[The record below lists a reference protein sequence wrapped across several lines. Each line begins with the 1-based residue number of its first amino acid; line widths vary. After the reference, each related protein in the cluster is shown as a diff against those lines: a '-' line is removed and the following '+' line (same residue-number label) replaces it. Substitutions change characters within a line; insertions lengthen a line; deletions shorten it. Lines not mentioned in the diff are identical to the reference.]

1 MDAQEPTG
9 SGRFPLGVPT
19 PRGHG
24 AASVAPEESENQ
36 MGAGLALRTKLVA
49 SYVALVAVFVALSSW
64 LVVGLVGLAG
74 ELEDFYADEYQ
85 FTTAALEVQ
94 VTLGDLDGAFSRA
107 IYPENDATRRDAL
120 AAFEGFS
127 TVIDE
132 QLAAVTAMDMTAEQE
147 GLVQRFE
154 ADYADVERSWAET
167 IAVAATADR
176 AQIEQLDLRAV
187 AAWDQA
193 AGVVD
198 ELVADLDAAATANYE
213 SAAAADAATRRT
225 LSIVAM
231 LVIGAGALV
240 GGMWLA
246 RSISG
251 QVRRNAERV
260 ESSAMDVSA
269 SADQVASVAE
279 ETAAQA
285 NVVASAGEQVSSNV
299 QTVAT
304 AVSTYSLLT
313 VGDGLVSQIPALMI
327 SAATG
332 LLVSRVDEDEDLG
345 PTVGRQ
351 LLREPRALRTAALVL
366 AAIGLMPGLPKLP
379 FALLVITLLILA
391 ARGSATNKQAA
402 EQGAKEADEAAIE
415 LDPDD
420 PRALIDRLRI
430 EPLELH
436 LAYDVLDLTDQD
448 AGGDLLQ
455 RVRALRRQI
464 ADELGVVMPFVRTAD
479 DVTLD
484 PATYRI
490 LVHGVEVARGTA
502 PRDRV
507 LALPSS
513 DDGDLGG
520 VPGEETVEPVFGLRA
535 WWVPAEA
542 RSRVTAFGATVVD
555 RSAVV
560 VTHLAEVARSHAA
573 DLLTRQQVQQLLESL
588 RLDEPLLADEVGTET
603 LSMAQLHDVL
613 RELLRER
620 VPIRDLARIVEAV
633 ATRARETRSID
644 QLVGAARVAVG
655 AAIVARIA
663 PGGSLGAI
671 TLNPE
676 LEGELHERVRD
687 IDGQLQLVLE
697 PARLAPML
705 AEAAQLS
712 NDAGQLPAA
721 IVVGALLRRPL
732 SRAMTTAGINLPVLA
747 YPELPAHANLS
758 VIGSIGA
765 AHVDA

>member
-1 MDAQEPTG
+1 MSTPT
-9 SGRFPLGVPT
+9 SNERQMLSRTLVPT
-19 PRGHG
+19 VLVG
-24 AASVAPEESENQ
+24 AIVAMVVPIPAVLLDMLLAVNLAFALLILLAVLTLRDTLDLSTFPSLILITTL
-36 MGAGLALRTKLVA
+36 MRLALNVSSTRLILLEGYAGKVIETFG
-49 SYVALVAVFVALSSW
+49 SFVVGGS
-64 LVVGLVGLAG
+64 VIVGLVVFLILVVIQFAVITAGAGRVAEVGARFALDAMPGKQMAIDADLAAG
-74 ELEDFYADEYQ
+74 ALSETEARQRRQRIAQESEFYGAM
-85 FTTAALEVQ
+85 
-94 VTLGDLDGAFSRA
+94 DGASKFVKGDA
-107 IYPENDATRRDAL
+107 IA
-120 AAFEGFS
+120 GI
-127 TVIDE
+127 VIVMIN
-132 QLAAVTAMDMTAEQE
+132 LI
-147 GLVQRFE
+147 G
-154 ADYADVERSWAET
+154 
-167 IAVAATADR
+167 
-176 AQIEQLDLRAV
+176 
-187 AAWDQA
+187 
-193 AGVVD
+193 G
-198 ELVADLDAAATANYE
+198 
-213 SAAAADAATRRT
+213 
-225 LSIVAM
+225 
-231 LVIGAGALV
+231 LVIGITVAG
-240 GGMWLA
+240 
-246 RSISG
+246 
-251 QVRRNAERV
+251 
-260 ESSAMDVSA
+260 MDV
-269 SADQVASVAE
+269 
-279 ETAAQA
+279 
-285 NVVASAGEQVSSNV
+285 G
-299 QTVAT
+299 T

-758 VIGSIGA
+758 VIGFIGA

>member
-1 MDAQEPTG
+1 MSIPT
-9 SGRFPLGVPT
+9 SNERRMLSRTLVPT
-19 PRGHG
+19 VLVG
-24 AASVAPEESENQ
+24 AIVAMVVPIPAVLLDMLLAVNLAFALLILLAVLTLRDTLDLSTFPSLILITTL
-36 MGAGLALRTKLVA
+36 MRLALNVSSTRLILLEGYAGKVIETFG
-49 SYVALVAVFVALSSW
+49 SFVVGGS
-64 LVVGLVGLAG
+64 VIVGLVVFLILVVIQFAVITAGAGRVAEVGARFALDAMPGKQMAIDADLAAG
-74 ELEDFYADEYQ
+74 ALNEVEARQRRQRIAQESEFYGAM
-85 FTTAALEVQ
+85 
-94 VTLGDLDGAFSRA
+94 DGASKFVKGDA
-107 IYPENDATRRDAL
+107 IA
-120 AAFEGFS
+120 GI
-127 TVIDE
+127 VIVMIN
-132 QLAAVTAMDMTAEQE
+132 LI
-147 GLVQRFE
+147 G
-154 ADYADVERSWAET
+154 
-167 IAVAATADR
+167 
-176 AQIEQLDLRAV
+176 
-187 AAWDQA
+187 
-193 AGVVD
+193 G
-198 ELVADLDAAATANYE
+198 
-213 SAAAADAATRRT
+213 
-225 LSIVAM
+225 
-231 LVIGAGALV
+231 LVIGITVAG
-240 GGMWLA
+240 
-246 RSISG
+246 
-251 QVRRNAERV
+251 
-260 ESSAMDVSA
+260 MDV
-269 SADQVASVAE
+269 
-279 ETAAQA
+279 
-285 NVVASAGEQVSSNV
+285 G
-299 QTVAT
+299 T

-366 AAIGLMPGLPKLP
+366 GAIGLMPGLPKLP

-402 EQGAKEADEAAIE
+402 EQGAQESEDAAIE

-644 QLVGAARVAVG
+644 QLVGAARIAVG

-663 PGGSLGAI
+663 PGGALGAI

-687 IDGQLQLVLE
+687 IDGSLQLVLE
-697 PARLAPML
+697 PARLAPLL

>member
-1 MDAQEPTG
+1 MSTPT
-9 SGRFPLGVPT
+9 SNERQMLSRTLVPT
-19 PRGHG
+19 VLVG
-24 AASVAPEESENQ
+24 AIVAMVVPIPAVLLDMLLAVNLAFALLILLAVLTLRDTLDLSTFPSLILITTL
-36 MGAGLALRTKLVA
+36 MRLALNVSSTRLILLEGYAGKVIETFG
-49 SYVALVAVFVALSSW
+49 SFVVGGS
-64 LVVGLVGLAG
+64 VIVGLVVFLILVVIQFAVITAGAGRVAEVGARFALDAMPGKQMAIDADLAAG
-74 ELEDFYADEYQ
+74 ALSETEARQRRQRIAQESEFYGAM
-85 FTTAALEVQ
+85 
-94 VTLGDLDGAFSRA
+94 DGASKFVKGDA
-107 IYPENDATRRDAL
+107 IA
-120 AAFEGFS
+120 GI
-127 TVIDE
+127 VIVMIN
-132 QLAAVTAMDMTAEQE
+132 LI
-147 GLVQRFE
+147 G
-154 ADYADVERSWAET
+154 
-167 IAVAATADR
+167 
-176 AQIEQLDLRAV
+176 
-187 AAWDQA
+187 
-193 AGVVD
+193 G
-198 ELVADLDAAATANYE
+198 
-213 SAAAADAATRRT
+213 
-225 LSIVAM
+225 
-231 LVIGAGALV
+231 LVIGITVAG
-240 GGMWLA
+240 
-246 RSISG
+246 
-251 QVRRNAERV
+251 
-260 ESSAMDVSA
+260 MDV
-269 SADQVASVAE
+269 
-279 ETAAQA
+279 
-285 NVVASAGEQVSSNV
+285 G
-299 QTVAT
+299 T

-560 VTHLAEVARSHAA
+560 VTHLAEVVRDHAD
-573 DLLTRQQVQQLLESL
+573 DLLTRQQVQQLVESL
-588 RLDEPLLADEVGTET
+588 RMDEPLLADEVGTET
-603 LSMAQLHDVL
+603 LPMSLLHDVL
-613 RELLRER
+613 RQLLAER
-620 VPIRDLARIVEAV
+620 VAIRDLARIVEAV
-633 ATRARETRSID
+633 ANRARESRNVE
-644 QLVGAARVAVG
+644 QLVSAARVAVG
-655 AAIVARIA
+655 ATIVSRLA
-663 PGGSLGAI
+663 PRGDLSVI
-671 TLNPE
+671 TMAPE

-687 IDGQLQLVLE
+687 LDGTLQLALE
-697 PARLAPML
+697 PERLAPLL
-705 AEAAQLS
+705 AQTAQFADS
-712 NDAGQLPAA
+712 AGGTPTAV
-721 IVVGALLRRPL
+721 VVGQLLRRPL
-732 SRAMTTAGINLPVLA
+732 RRALLAAGLDLPVLA
-747 YPELPAHANLS
+747 YNELPGHLNIN
-758 VIGSIGA
+758 VIGAVGA
-765 AHVDA
+765 QTVDA